1 MGCDQASQS
10 GPPAAVLLLHLEG
23 GDTHSLPSPLP
34 RSPGMAH
41 PMAQGS
47 PGIPTPRLV
56 WRGSVVEDH
65 PAALAPH
72 SPEGELE
79 EGPWAH
85 TPPPGASALVVS
97 VVFARVPC
105 RAQHSALIRAALGF
119 PALALI
125 GLHACPY
132 LLPSSGVAHHMHW
145 TRGQHSCKSGALV
158 LHGSYATA
166 MQSPCGDLRAE
177 SVFTDTLL
185 GARVVSHSP
194 ARGWSWRLAP

>member
-1 MGCDQASQS
+1 MTKPARVAPQRLFSCCTWREETRTVFHLPSLVHLGWPTPWPRGLQGSRPPGWS
-10 GPPAAVLLLHLEG
+10 GGALLWRIILLHW
-23 GDTHSLPSPLP
+23 P
-34 RSPGMAH
+34 
-41 PMAQGS
+41 
-47 PGIPTPRLV
+47 
-56 WRGSVVEDH
+56 
-65 PAALAPH
+65 PH

-85 TPPPGASALVVS
+85 TPPPGASALMVS

-145 TRGQHSCKSGALV
+145 TRGQHSCKSGVLV

-194 ARGWSWRLAP
+194 ARGWSWRLAL